1 MNVVDS
7 SAWLEY
13 FADGPN
19 AGEFARPIAA
29 TRSLI
34 VPTLS
39 LFEVFKRIAQ
49 QRGDDEALRSVA
61 VMEQGKVV
69 DLDRAT
75 ALAAARL
82 SIDHSIAMADS
93 IMLATA
99 QRSSAVLWTQDVD
112 FEGLPGVRFFAA
124 HEP

>member
-1 MNVVDS
+1 MDS

-19 AGEFARPIAA
+19 AGEFAKPIEA
-29 TRSLI
+29 TRSLV
-34 VPTLS
+34 VPALT

-49 QRGDDEALRSVA
+49 QRGDDEGLRAVA

-75 ALAAARL
+75 ALAAARI
-82 SIDHSIAMADS
+82 SIDRGIAMADS
-93 IMLATA
+93 IMFATA
-99 QRSSAVLWTQDVD
+99 QRHAAILWTQDAD
-112 FEGLPGVRFFAA
+112 FEGLPGTRYFARR
-124 HEP
+124 

>member
-19 AGEFARPIAA
+19 AGEFAKPIEA

-49 QRGDDEALRSVA
+49 QRGDDEALRGVA
-61 VMEQGKVV
+61 VMEQGRVV

-75 ALAAARL
+75 ALAAARVA
-82 SIDHSIAMADS
+82 IDSSREMADR
-93 IMLATA
+93 IMLENGQQHDARYWA
-99 QRSSAVLWTQDVD
+99 Q
-112 FEGLPGVRFFAA
+112 
-124 HEP
+124 

>member
-1 MNVVDS
+1 MMNVVDS

-19 AGEFARPIAA
+19 AGEFARPIEAS
-29 TRSLI
+29 RSLI

-39 LFEVFKRIAQ
+39 LFEVFKRIVQ
-49 QRGDDEALRSVA
+49 QRGEDEGLRAVA

-75 ALAAARL
+75 ALAAARISL
-82 SIDHSIAMADS
+82 ELGIAMADS
-93 IMLATA
+93 IMFATA
-99 QRSSAVLWTQDVD
+99 QRHAATLWTQDAD
-112 FEGLPGVRFFAA
+112 FEGLPRTRYFVRR
-124 HEP
+124 

>member
-1 MNVVDS
+1 MMNVVDS

-19 AGEFARPIAA
+19 AGEFAKPIEA
-29 TRSLI
+29 TRSLV
-34 VPTLS
+34 VPALT

-49 QRGDDEALRSVA
+49 QRGDDEGLRAVA

-75 ALAAARL
+75 ALAAARI
-82 SIDHSIAMADS
+82 SIDRGIAMADS
-93 IMLATA
+93 IMFATA
-99 QRSSAVLWTQDVD
+99 QRHAAILWTQDAD
-112 FEGLPGVRFFAA
+112 FEGLPGTRYFARR
-124 HEP
+124 

>member
-1 MNVVDS
+1 MINVVDS

-19 AGEFARPIAA
+19 AGEFARPIEA

-49 QRGDDEALRSVA
+49 QRSEDEGLRAVA

-75 ALAAARL
+75 ALAAARI
-82 SIDHSIAMADS
+82 SIDQGIAMADS
-93 IMLATA
+93 IMFATA
-99 QRSSAVLWTQDVD
+99 QRHQAILWTQDAD
-112 FEGLPGVRFFAA
+112 FEGLPRTRYFARR
-124 HEP
+124 